1 MSVEKENGII
11 DIHDDIDE
19 RYVAALLII
28 AQSEDIEPDEAH
40 SWVTEFLKEFE
51 LDVKRLSAF
60 TTKKDKAKYH

>member
-1 MSVEKENGII
+1 LSKGKENGII

-60 TTKKDKAKYH
+60 TTKKDKGKFH

>member
-28 AQSEDIEPDEAH
+28 SQSEDIEPDEAH

-51 LDVKRLSAF
+51 LDVKRLSAY
-60 TTKKDKAKYH
+60 TTKKDKAKFH

>member
-1 MSVEKENGII
+1 MSTDKHNGVI
-11 DIHDDIDE
+11 DIQDNIDE

-60 TTKKDKAKYH
+60 TTKKDKGKYH

>member
-28 AQSEDIEPDEAH
+28 AQSEDIDPDEAH

-51 LDVKRLSAF
+51 LDVKRLSAY
-60 TTKKDKAKYH
+60 TTKKDKAKFH